1 MRSLPSLLA
10 PLLGACVAT
19 YGTSVDATFTSTNRP
34 PRPLKARAFDS
45 VEIYTT
51 SSPPRPYAEVGLL
64 RAIERGN
71 VGPQDWAIASM
82 RTKAAEVGCDG
93 IIITGALVT
102 EHSGA
107 SQVHHSSTCF
117 LYAADTTWKAPAQ
130 WTGGAS
136 GTKPDGSPDCDAM
149 LTEVRRAPN
158 DAKASLVQL
167 VPPECYAAPERDAP

>member
-117 LYAADTTWKAPAQ
+117 LYAADTTWKAP
-130 WTGGAS
+130 
-136 GTKPDGSPDCDAM
+136 DCDAM
-149 LTEVRRAPN
+149 LAEVRRAPN